1 MKGVFDKL
9 FENKKSVD
17 SDIIFV
23 VESLKQLLKGYIKE
37 SLGLKD
43 SYQLEISH
51 KIYSS
56 NGSITLQKI
65 ICTIKE
71 GENTCEIEFIPI
83 RDTESNILNV
93 HSDAR
98 TEIDYYIIKPNQ
110 SPMDDI
116 FNLYKAKKE
125 TIEEVVMNILKESD
139 QRLCT
144 LLLEEQNISS
154 EITVKAK
161 HFAEIWSN
169 GAMEDINHSKFNLEG
184 FRANLPSQPQH
195 HFLVLYYRNSRD
207 EMQVS
212 SVHNMKDISEIGKVF
227 EGKNYINITLNFGE
241 DLRVGCVTR
250 EELKLCIE
258 KYIFASFMNQ
268 LEYIHA

>member
-1 MKGVFDKL
+1 
-9 FENKKSVD
+9 
-17 SDIIFV
+17 
-23 VESLKQLLKGYIKE
+23 
-37 SLGLKD
+37 
-43 SYQLEISH
+43 
-51 KIYSS
+51 
-56 NGSITLQKI
+56 
-65 ICTIKE
+65 
-71 GENTCEIEFIPI
+71 
-83 RDTESNILNV
+83 
-93 HSDAR
+93 
-98 TEIDYYIIKPNQ
+98 
-110 SPMDDI
+110 MDDI

-169 GAMEDINHSKFNLEG
+169 GAMEDINYSKFNLEG
-184 FRANLPSQPQH
+184 FRTNLPSQPQH

-207 EMQVS
+207 EMEVS

-227 EGKNYINITLNFGE
+227 EGKNYINITLNCGE
-241 DLRVGCVTR
+241 DLCVGCVTR